1 MNENDKKWNFT
12 KSLIIKALKMGKC
25 EIFAQDHTY
34 IESAFDI
41 TSEIKKNAERELS
54 NIFDNNEELS
64 ISYVFHDY
72 DKVFSITIYTEIDF
86 IYFVKLS
93 CDSNIDFN
101 KAIKVLDN
109 KTPNNN
115 VAISIQSIDGSRK
128 YFKNC

>member
-12 KSLIIKALKMGKC
+12 KSLIIKVLKIGKC

-64 ISYVFHDY
+64 VSYVFHDY
-72 DKVFSITIYTEIDF
+72 DKIFSITIYTEIDF

-93 CDSNIDFN
+93 CDSNMDFN
-101 KAIKVLDN
+101 KAVKVLDN